1 MKSHNH
7 LAKDFLDNKPAE
19 AASVLEEL
27 SAPQAM
33 ALLMRVPARLVAPV
47 LNQMLY
53 PNAAAIARLLPADKL
68 EAVLPLL
75 SNTCAAAL
83 LRGISAAARAR
94 QLQQLPRLR
103 ARLLQLLLSYAE
115 TNVGAWMD
123 THVFT
128 LPETA
133 QVGQALKRL
142 RITTQTLG
150 QKIFVLNR
158 QQQLVGEIP
167 LQRLLQEREASAIE
181 VLRQPVSDS
190 VRARVTLTSI
200 VDHPGWGRN
209 TELPV
214 VDHQRRFLGVLA
226 QATLQEALA
235 AQEISVV
242 TDSEPSRDGLGTIL
256 WLTLLG
262 AFQVGARIIST
273 DKSGG

>member
-33 ALLMRVPARLVAPV
+33 ALLTRVPARLVGPV

-53 PNAAAIARLLPADKL
+53 PNAAAIARLLPADRL

-75 SNTCAAAL
+75 SNTCAAAV
-83 LRGISAAARAR
+83 LRGMSAAARAG

-103 ARLLQLLLSYAE
+103 AKMLQLLLNYAE

-167 LQRLLQEREASAIE
+167 LQRLLQEREALAIE

-190 VRARVTLTSI
+190 VRARVTLESV

-214 VDHQRRFLGVLA
+214 VDHQRRFLGVLP
-226 QATLQEALA
+226 QATLQKALA

-242 TDSEPSRDGLGTIL
+242 TDSEYSRDGLGTIL

-262 AFQVGARIIST
+262 ACQVGSRIIST
-273 DKSGG
+273 DKPDG